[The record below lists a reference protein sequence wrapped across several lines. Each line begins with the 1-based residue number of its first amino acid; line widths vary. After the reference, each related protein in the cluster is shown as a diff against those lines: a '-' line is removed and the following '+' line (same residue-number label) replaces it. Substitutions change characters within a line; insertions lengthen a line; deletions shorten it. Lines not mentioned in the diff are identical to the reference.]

1 MKNTLLKQGLIFS
14 LVAAIALFCFN
25 CDDSGVVTAENEN
38 YCISGQI
45 SNWTG
50 GSNKTLHA
58 RIYSVSGVR
67 YSIANCPI
75 DAGGNFSVCMP
86 TSVSDTTLFTSDSIF
101 YSGCTSG
108 TVTFNPPD
116 VKGAEIY
123 DFRVKSGDTTI
134 GTVKKNNYDTLSPGA
149 FSVMYIFVTKD
160 VTVTGTKICTSDTLN
175 FDGSATT
182 GWNKVV
188 KHCTRTI
195 GAGTTYLHNTSEPAG
210 AIWKYNPF

>member
-1 MKNTLLKQGLIFS
+1 MKLTVTRHI
-14 LVAAIALFCFN
+14 IALLLISICSVLYFN
-25 CDDSGVVTAENEN
+25 CDDAAVTQPQNNE

-45 SNWTG
+45 TNWTG

-75 DAGGNFSVCMP
+75 DASGNFNLCLPS
-86 TSVSDTTLFTSDSIF
+86 SVSDTTLFVSDSIF
-101 YSGCTSG
+101 YWGCASG
-108 TVTFNPPD
+108 TVTFNPAD

-134 GTVKKNNYDTLSPGA
+134 GTVRRTNYDTLYPGA
-149 FSVMYIFVTKD
+149 FSVMYIYVTKN
-160 VTVTGTKICTSDTLN
+160 VSVSGYKICISDTLR

-182 GWNKVV
+182 GWNKIV
-188 KHCTRTI
+188 KNCTRTL
-195 GAGTTYLHNTSEPAG
+195 GAGTSYLYNMIEPSG
-210 AIWKYNPF
+210 AVWKYTAF

>member
-1 MKNTLLKQGLIFS
+1 MKKTLLKQVFIFGIIS
-14 LVAAIALFCFN
+14 ATAVFYFS
-25 CDDSGVVTAENEN
+25 CDDAGVVKPENEE

-45 SNWTG
+45 TNWTG

-75 DAGGNFSVCMP
+75 DANGSFNLCLPS
-86 TSVSDTTLFTSDSIF
+86 SVSDTTLFTSDSIF

-108 TVTFNPPD
+108 SVTFSPPD

-134 GTVKKNNYDTLSPGA
+134 GTMKKNNYDTLYPGA
-149 FSVMYIFVTKD
+149 FSVMYIYVTKN
-160 VTVTGTKICTSDTLN
+160 VTVIGTKVCTSDTLN

-195 GAGTTYLHNTSEPAG
+195 GTGTTYLYNTSEPSG
-210 AIWKYNPF
+210 AVWKYNPF